1 MGIESKEIK
10 SISSTEEELR
20 QILGQPSERALK
32 KVISSLDHH
41 CVDFLSK
48 SPFLVLSTANKLGEC
63 DASPRGDAP
72 GFVYVLNKNKII
84 IPERPG
90 NRRIDSILNIISNPH
105 VGLIFLIPGLG
116 ETLRIN
122 GKAYITNDEEIL
134 KEMQANGRNPLL
146 GIVVEI
152 EECYIHCAK
161 AFIRSKMWDPEL
173 WLNAKELPSAAK
185 MLLEHAKVNTS
196 EEDVARS
203 LEESYTKRLY

>member
-1 MGIESKEIK
+1 MEIESKEIK
-10 SISSTEEELR
+10 SIISTEEELR
-20 QILGQPSERALK
+20 EILGQPSERALK

-72 GFVYVLNKNKII
+72 GFVYVLNQNKII

-105 VGLIFLIPGLG
+105 VGLIFFIPGLG

-161 AFIRSKMWDPEL
+161 AFIRSKMWDPES
-173 WLNAKELPSAAK
+173 WLNKRELPSAAK
-185 MLLEHAKVNTS
+185 MLMEHAKVNAS

>member
-1 MGIESKEIK
+1 M
-10 SISSTEEELR
+10 
-20 QILGQPSERALK
+20 
-32 KVISSLDHH
+32 
-41 CVDFLSK
+41 
-48 SPFLVLSTANKLGEC
+48 GEC

-72 GFVYVLNKNKII
+72 GFVYVLNNNKII

-90 NRRIDSILNIISNPH
+90 NRRIDSILNIISNPR
-105 VGLIFLIPGLG
+105 VGLLFFIPGLG

-122 GKAYITNDEEIL
+122 GRAYITNYEEIL

-161 AFIRSKMWDPEL
+161 AFIRSKIWDPES
-173 WLNAKELPSAAK
+173 WLNKKELPSAAK
-185 MLLEHAKVNTS
+185 MLLEHAKVNAS

>member
-1 MGIESKEIK
+1 MGIERTEIK
-10 SISSTEEELR
+10 SIISTEEELR
-20 QILGQPSERALK
+20 KILGQPSERALK
-32 KVISSLDHH
+32 KVISSLDHY
-41 CVDFLSK
+41 CIDFLSK

-72 GFVYVLNKNKII
+72 GFVYVLNHNKII

-90 NRRIDSILNIISNPH
+90 NRRIDSILNIISNPR
-105 VGLIFLIPGLG
+105 VGLLFFIPGLG

-122 GKAYITNDEEIL
+122 GRAYITNDEEIL
-134 KEMQANGRNPLL
+134 QEMQANGCIPLL

-161 AFIRSKMWDPEL
+161 AFIRSKMWDPES
-173 WLNAKELPSAAK
+173 WLHKEELPSAAK

>member
-1 MGIESKEIK
+1 MTRESAEIK
-10 SISSTEEELR
+10 SIISTEEELR
-20 QILGQPSERALK
+20 KILGQPSERALK
-32 KVISSLDHH
+32 KVISSLDLH

-72 GFVYVLNKNKII
+72 GFVYVLNNNKII

-90 NRRIDSILNIISNPH
+90 NRRIDSILNIISNPR
-105 VGLIFLIPGLG
+105 VGLLFFIPGLG

-122 GKAYITNDEEIL
+122 GRAYITNDEEIVQ
-134 KEMQANGRNPLL
+134 EMQANGRTPLL

-161 AFIRSKMWDPEL
+161 AFIRSKMWDPES
-173 WLNAKELPSAAK
+173 WLNKKELPSAAK
-185 MLLEHAKVNTS
+185 MLLEHTKVNTS

>member
-10 SISSTEEELR
+10 SIISTEEELR

-48 SPFLVLSTANKLGEC
+48 SPFLVLATANKLGEC

-84 IPERPG
+84 VPERPG

-105 VGLIFLIPGLG
+105 VGLIFLFLVLG
-116 ETLRIN
+116 
-122 GKAYITNDEEIL
+122 K
-134 KEMQANGRNPLL
+134 
-146 GIVVEI
+146 
-152 EECYIHCAK
+152 H
-161 AFIRSKMWDPEL
+161 
-173 WLNAKELPSAAK
+173 
-185 MLLEHAKVNTS
+185 S
-196 EEDVARS
+196 E
-203 LEESYTKRLY
+203 

>member
-1 MGIESKEIK
+1 MGIERTEIK
-10 SISSTEEELR
+10 SIISTEEELR
-20 QILGQPSERALK
+20 KILGQPSERALK

-48 SPFLVLSTANKLGEC
+48 SPFLVLSTGNQLGS

-72 GFVYVLNKNKII
+72 GFVYVLNNNKII

-90 NRRIDSILNIISNPH
+90 NRRIDSILNIISNPR
-105 VGLIFLIPGLG
+105 GTNLFIPGLG

-122 GKAYITNDEEIL
+122 GRAYITNDEEIL

-161 AFIRSKMWDPEL
+161 AFIRSKMWDQNL
-173 WLNAKELPSAAK
+173 G
-185 MLLEHAKVNTS
+185 
-196 EEDVARS
+196 
-203 LEESYTKRLY
+203 